1 MSNGWLAGQIAKTL
15 TNKRRSRSFW
25 NVFFA
30 SMIMIFLVI
39 SLFFGYKIY
48 TGSSAEVAP
57 AIFALVILI
66 CPFLGFFI
74 FMLIVTNI
82 KKPSKRIEKIQRKYL
97 LRFYK

>member
-30 SMIMIFLVI
+30 SMIMIILVI
-39 SLFFGYKIY
+39 SLFFGYQICK
-48 TGSSAEVAP
+48 GNVSQVAP
-57 AIFALVILI
+57 AIFAIVIFV
-66 CPFLGFFI
+66 CPLLGFCI

-82 KKPSKRIEKIQRKYL
+82 KKPSKRIEKIQKQYL